1 METKQAPPHRP
12 HGNGIIA
19 PEIAIISPDTLSNI
33 GLQNLLQEVI
43 PQAVIRAFRSFA
55 DFADDTP
62 DMYAHY
68 FISAQVYF
76 EHTGFFLPRRPKAI
90 VLTSGEELQLPA
102 GILTLNTHQNEKDL
116 AKSCQVEPAT
126 MTSLLRRME
135 DQGLIR
141 KEEARVSG
149 GKRAF
154 RVCLT
159 DHGRD
164 IAWKAMGIIDQFEK
178 QCYDGF
184 TEEEIDLLLSLLD
197 RVAKNIGE

>member
-1 METKQAPPHRP
+1 MSALRKPLHVALIAASTAHRKKCLRDLYALGLTEGQP
-12 HGNGIIA
+12 KVLAHL
-19 PEIAIISPDTLSNI
+19 LSQE
-33 GLQNLLQEVI
+33 GVLQ
-43 PQAVIRAFRSFA
+43 
-55 DFADDTP
+55 
-62 DMYAHY
+62 
-68 FISAQVYF
+68 
-76 EHTGFFLPRRPKAI
+76 
-90 VLTSGEELQLPA
+90 
-102 GILTLNTHQNEKDL
+102 KDL